1 MCSRSPAELEPGDEI
16 GGLHDFNHEDSR
28 SDGVRHAAGN
38 EKDVTGFD
46 RHRFEQPQH
55 LFEILGFDDALEP
68 LPAYRVLKTEIQTGF
83 DPLAVPEDDITLR
96 FAGIR
101 IQMLPRKFDRGVAL
115 QLEPDRRVEELQQKS
130 GFFPEALKMFAPEQ
144 KLRIPSYEFGECDRF
159 SVEFE
164 KRDAFRRPA
173 RIDCG
178 RVGEQPV
185 LREMRILRR
194 NRFRRVRRASFRPDR
209 CARRGWAESGRAAG
223 AVCERGRAWYDSFCC
238 IS

>member
-1 MCSRSPAELEPGDEI
+1 M
-16 GGLHDFNHEDSR
+16 
-28 SDGVRHAAGN
+28 RHAAGN

-194 NRFRRVRRASFRPDR
+194 NGSGEFVEPPSARIGAPDAVGQNPAERRERCVNGGGHGTIPSVAYREIQNFRLRFSFR
-209 CARRGWAESGRAAG
+209 
-223 AVCERGRAWYDSFCC
+223 
-238 IS
+238 